1 MWGAG
6 AALCRGDGKLLW
18 GSVPQPPLPLMLFHI
33 SHRLVYTYTPA
44 VFLEP
49 MTLRLTPR
57 QDASQ
62 RLLHHQLTLLPAPTG
77 LSHVVEPDGTN
88 ATVGWFEHSHQELT
102 IQMEALVE
110 TLRDNPFDWIV
121 TDSNVQH
128 LPATYGDSEGQ
139 SLTPCLGTND
149 ADPAVHAWAREL
161 AEEVEGNTAAFLM
174 LLADQIHHNFA
185 HVGRP
190 DGAPFSP
197 SETLRQQRG
206 ACRDT
211 AMLFV
216 EACRSVGLASRF
228 VSGYSMHHPP
238 EVSEHELHAWAEV
251 YLPGAGWR
259 GYDPSLGLAVAD
271 GHVVLAATPDHRL
284 AAPVTG
290 RFRGTGASS
299 EMRYDLTVKAADS
312 LDKLGLPPPTEGPST
327 CSPPLPS

>member
-1 MWGAG
+1 
-6 AALCRGDGKLLW
+6 
-18 GSVPQPPLPLMLFHI
+18 MLFHI
-33 SHRLVYTYTPA
+33 RHNLTYTYGRA

-62 RLLHHQLTLLPAPTG
+62 RLLVHRLAIQPQPAG
-77 LSHVVEPDGTN
+77 LSHVVEPDGTD
-88 ATVGWFEHSHQELT
+88 ATVGWFDSTHQTLT
-102 IQMEALVE
+102 IAMEAVVH

-121 TDSNVQH
+121 TDPGVRQ
-128 LPATYGDSEGQ
+128 LPAVYRPEEAQ
-139 SLTPCLGTND
+139 SLAPCLGV
-149 ADPAVHAWAREL
+149 DPEAPGVAGWARQL
-161 AEEVEGNTAAFLM
+161 AEEMGDDTAAFLSH
-174 LLADQIHHNFA
+174 LADQIHHGFA

-190 DGAPFSP
+190 DGDPFTP
-197 SETLRQQRG
+197 TETLEGRRG

-216 EACRSVGLASRF
+216 EACRALGLASRF

-284 AAPVTG
+284 AAPVSG
-290 RFRGTGASS
+290 MFRGTGATCQ
-299 EMRYDLTVKAADS
+299 MRYDLTVRAAAS
-312 LDKLGLPPPTEGPST
+312 LDDLGL
-327 CSPPLPS
+327 SPPVSPSVQLS

>member
-1 MWGAG
+1 
-6 AALCRGDGKLLW
+6 
-18 GSVPQPPLPLMLFHI
+18 MLFHI
-33 SHRLVYTYTPA
+33 RHRLTYAYGRP

-62 RLLHHQLTLLPAPTG
+62 RLLRHRLVILPTPAG
-77 LSHVVEPDGTN
+77 LSQVLEPDGTD
-88 ATVGWFEHSHQELT
+88 ATVSWFESTHQEMR
-102 IQMEALVE
+102 IEMEAVVE

-121 TDSNVQH
+121 TDPAVRT
-128 LPATYGDSEGQ
+128 LPALYSEEVAQ
-139 SLTPCLGTND
+139 SLAPCLASGG
-149 ADPAVHAWAREL
+149 VHPTVVSWARAL
-161 AEEVEGNTAAFLM
+161 AEEVNGDTAAFL
-174 LLADQIHHNFA
+174 LHLADHIHHGFA
-185 HVGRP
+185 HIGRL
-190 DGAPFSP
+190 DGDPFSP
-197 SETLRQQRG
+197 ADTLRERRG

-216 EACRSVGLASRF
+216 DACRALGLACRF

-271 GHVVLAATPDHRL
+271 GHVTLAATPDHRL

-290 RFRGTGASS
+290 RFRGTGATS
-299 EMRYDLTVKAADS
+299 EMRYDLTVRAAAS
-312 LDKLGLPPPTEGPST
+312 MEALGITAVSHPPS
-327 CSPPLPS
+327 LPSR